1 LKSKAEDAEM
11 SSSLMWPFSI
21 PNGSEQEDVVV
32 PKMIKERKN
41 LFSKLFLASVPTPP
55 HSGSNR
61 EQKVQNLELFRIFWN
76 FLGIFLEFL

>member
-1 LKSKAEDAEM
+1 
-11 SSSLMWPFSI
+11 
-21 PNGSEQEDVVV
+21 
-32 PKMIKERKN
+32 
-41 LFSKLFLASVPTPP
+41 VPTPP